1 MKTNSPRFRHLL
13 PALLAGL
20 LAASALAGVAAA
32 GQSSVAALRSATA
45 PFHDIDTAMAAG
57 YTVEVADLA
66 GITCIADPG
75 GAGTM
80 GIHYLN
86 PALLDDSVNATTP
99 ELLIYAPAA
108 NGGLKLIAVEYLVL
122 KADWEAANGAGAAPP
137 ELFGE
142 HFHLTPA
149 GNRYGLP
156 DFYELHAWVWQ
167 PNPSGMFF
175 EWNPRVSC
183 D

>member
-1 MKTNSPRFRHLL
+1 MKTRSNPLRRLL
-13 PALLAGL
+13 PALLAGA
-20 LAASALAGVAAA
+20 LAASALTGVAAA
-32 GQSSVAALRSATA
+32 GQSGVAALRNATA
-45 PFHDIDTAMAAG
+45 PFHNIETAMAAG

-66 GITCIADPG
+66 GITCIADPN

-80 GIHYLN
+80 GVHYLN
-86 PALLDDSVNATTP
+86 PALLDDAVNATTP
-99 ELLIYAPAA
+99 ELLIYEPQS
-108 NGGLKLIAVEYLVL
+108 NGTLKLVGVEYLVL
-122 KADWEAANGAGAAPP
+122 KTAWEAANGAGAAPP

-142 HFHLTPA
+142 DFHLIPA

-175 EWNPRVSC
+175 EYNPRVSC
-183 D
+183 G

>member
-1 MKTNSPRFRHLL
+1 MKTTSHPIRRLV
-13 PALLAGL
+13 PALLVGAF
-20 LAASALAGVAAA
+20 AASALTGVAAA
-32 GQSSVAALRSATA
+32 GQSGLAALRNATA
-45 PFHDIDTAMAAG
+45 AFHDIDAAMAAG

-66 GITCIADPG
+66 GITCIADPNG
-75 GAGTM
+75 SGTM
-80 GIHYLN
+80 GIHYLK
-86 PALLDDSVNATTP
+86 PELLDDEAVATAP
-99 ELLIYAPAA
+99 ELLIYEPQSD
-108 NGGLKLIAVEYLVL
+108 GRLKLVAVEYLVL
-122 KADWEAANGAGAAPP
+122 KADWEATNGAGAAPP

-167 PNPSGMFF
+167 PNPSGMFY
-175 EWNPRVSC
+175 EYNPRVSC

>member
-1 MKTNSPRFRHLL
+1 MNRSPVKILS
-13 PALLAGL
+13 AGL
-20 LAASALAGVAAA
+20 AAALATTLFVTAVSASPPGLSAL
-32 GQSSVAALRSATA
+32 RNATA
-45 PFHDIDTAMAAG
+45 RFHDIDAAGAAG

-80 GIHYLN
+80 GVHFLN
-86 PALLDDSVNATTP
+86 PALLDASVSATAP
-99 ELLIYAPAA
+99 ELVIYEPRS
-108 NGGLKLIAVEYLVL
+108 NGSMKLIAVEYLVL
-122 KADWEAANGAGAAPP
+122 KAAWEDANGAGAAPP

-142 HFHLTPA
+142 DFHLTPA

-156 DFYELHAWVWQ
+156 DFYELHAWVWK

-183 D
+183 

>member
-1 MKTNSPRFRHLL
+1 MRTNLHRSQHLL
-13 PALLAGL
+13 PALLAGA
-20 LAASALAGVAAA
+20 LAASMLAPVAAA
-32 GQSSVAALRSATA
+32 GQPGLAALRNATA
-45 PFHDIDTAMAAG
+45 PFHDIDAAVAAG
-57 YTVEVADLA
+57 YSVEVADLA
-66 GITCIADPG
+66 GITCIADPN

-122 KADWEAANGAGAAPP
+122 KAAWEEANGPGASPP

-142 HFHLTPA
+142 HFHLIPA

-156 DFYELHAWVWQ
+156 DFYELHAWVWK

-175 EWNPRVSC
+175 EWNPQVSC
-183 D
+183 

>member
-1 MKTNSPRFRHLL
+1 MKTLKHPSRLLL
-13 PALLAGL
+13 PAI
-20 LAASALAGVAAA
+20 LAAALAATALTGAAAA
-32 GQSSVAALRSATA
+32 GQSSVSALRSATA

-86 PALLDDSVNATTP
+86 PALLDDAVSATTP
-99 ELLIYAPAA
+99 ELLIYAPRAD
-108 NGGLKLIAVEYLVL
+108 GSLKLIAVEYLVL
-122 KADWEAANGAGAAPP
+122 KSAWEEANGAGAAPP

-183 D
+183 